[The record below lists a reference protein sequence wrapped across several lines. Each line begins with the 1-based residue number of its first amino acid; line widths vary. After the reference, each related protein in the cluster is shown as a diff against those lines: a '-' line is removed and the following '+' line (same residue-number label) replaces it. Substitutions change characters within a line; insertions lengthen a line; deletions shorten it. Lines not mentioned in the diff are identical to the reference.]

1 MGQVLHVLP
10 SLGPLGCIFSESK
23 WTPSK
28 KNGRAWQLTS
38 VCVNQSPFQHVSKG
52 SFSELIF
59 KVSRQGE
66 TAFDYI
72 YTYLLCPMKLGNQV
86 GSRSW
91 WFLRTCSESTIFN
104 FSTCIMARWPNQKPP
119 MSFTAKQGLHG
130 NFPELNRVIHHRRL
144 AVFQVCVCI
153 YML

>member
-1 MGQVLHVLP
+1 M
-10 SLGPLGCIFSESK
+10 
-23 WTPSK
+23 
-28 KNGRAWQLTS
+28 
-38 VCVNQSPFQHVSKG
+38 CVWISPRFNMFSKG

-144 AVFQVCVCI
+144 AVFQVCVCVHLHAVSPWHSSTRWTKHEWI
-153 YML
+153 TARHEVIFLDLISS